1 LLYLLD
7 ANTLIDA
14 KRNYYPI
21 DRVPEFWD
29 WLVYQGQQNLLKIP
43 LEIFEEFS
51 GKTDKH
57 GNKDMLV
64 EWAERQEII
73 KALLLEED
81 VDRSIVSQIVYEG
94 YTSNPTDEDINKVGR
109 DPFLI
114 AYAKIDVENRVIV
127 TTEISKPK
135 KKGANRKIPDVCRDF
150 GIRCINT
157 FQLISELN
165 FSTSW
170 NLHL

>member
-1 LLYLLD
+1 MLYLLD

-29 WLVYQGQQNLLKIP
+29 WLVYLGRQKTIKIP
-43 LEIFEEFS
+43 REIYEEFS
-51 GKTDKH
+51 DTKDKH
-57 GNKDMLV
+57 GNKDKLA
-64 EWAERQEII
+64 EWAEQQEI
-73 KALLLEED
+73 KEALLFAEE
-81 VDRSIVSQIVYEG
+81 VDRSLVNKIVYEG
-94 YTSNPTDEDINKVGR
+94 YTPEPTDEDIRKVGR

-114 AYAKIDVENRVIV
+114 SYALRDIENRTIV

-135 KKGANRKIPDVCRDF
+135 KKGANRKIPDVCQYF

-157 FQLISELN
+157 FQMIDELD

-170 NLHL
+170 NSQV

>member
-29 WLVYQGQQNLLKIP
+29 WLVYLGQQEKIKIP
-43 LEIFEEFS
+43 LEIYEEFTD
-51 GKTDKH
+51 KKDKH
-57 GNKDMLV
+57 GKKDMLAV
-64 EWAERQEII
+64 WAEQQEN
-73 KALLLEED
+73 KEALLFEEE
-81 VDRSIVSQIVYEG
+81 VDRSLVNQIVYKG
-94 YTSNPTDEDINKVGR
+94 YTPDPTDEDIRKVGR

-114 AYAKIDVENRVIV
+114 SYAIRDIENRTIV
-127 TTEISKPK
+127 TTENSKPK
-135 KKGANRKIPDVCRDF
+135 KKGANRKIPDVCEYFD
-150 GIRCINT
+150 IHCINT
-157 FQLISELN
+157 FQMINELN

-170 NLHL
+170 NLHV